1 MKMHDFDMTIKGI
14 IVATFNMVGSVML
27 TDVNKYLQTLTFLV
41 GLVVGIMTI
50 IKLWKDLHKKN
61 D

>member
-1 MKMHDFDMTIKGI
+1 MQDFDMTIKGA

-27 TDVNKYLQTLTFLV
+27 TDVNKYLQTITFLV

-50 IKLWKDLHKKN
+50 IKLWKDLHKNEENK
-61 D
+61 